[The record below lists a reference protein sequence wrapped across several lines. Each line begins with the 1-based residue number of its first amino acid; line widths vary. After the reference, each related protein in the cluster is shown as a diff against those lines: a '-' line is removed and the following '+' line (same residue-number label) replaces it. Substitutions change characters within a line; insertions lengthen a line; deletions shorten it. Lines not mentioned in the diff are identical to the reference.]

1 MPIKQTFKVPVG
13 FLYLLRGL
21 KLIFS
26 DWRLLRL
33 SVAPFIINT
42 LLFIIFF
49 LLFNTIAY
57 YISSWVFEQSS
68 QEWYWALI
76 SVVTGIA
83 LFVVS
88 LLVVLFGFVAVG
100 LVVSGPFND
109 LLSTAVESKLT
120 GSVEEADMGFSQ
132 RAWLTLKTETRKMA
146 LFLTG
151 EMALLALNF
160 VPVVGQAMF
169 VVLNPLFIAF
179 VMAYEFS
186 GYTLDRR
193 GYDFAM
199 KRKFVFSNGGLSLGF
214 GAAVG
219 LTLFMPL
226 IHFMTM
232 PAAVAGGTMLAVEN
246 ISGDAG
252 GSGSATIETVDT

>member
-1 MPIKQTFKVPVG
+1 MPIKQTFKIPVG

-21 KLIFS
+21 RLVFS
-26 DWRLLRL
+26 DWRLFRL

-42 LLFIIFF
+42 ILFIIFF

-57 YISSWVFEQSS
+57 YISSWVFEQST
-68 QEWYWALI
+68 QQWYWALI

-88 LLVVLFGFVAVG
+88 LLVVLFGFVTVG
-100 LVVSGPFND
+100 LVVSSPFND

-120 GSVEEADMGFSQ
+120 GSVEEAEMGFSQ
-132 RAWLTLKTETRKMA
+132 RAWMMLKTETKKMA
-146 LFLTG
+146 LFLTC
-151 EMALLALNF
+151 EIALLGLNF

-169 VVLNPLFIAF
+169 VVLNPLFIMF

-199 KRKFVFSNGGLSLGF
+199 KRNFVFSSPGLSLGF

-219 LTLFMPL
+219 LTLFVPL
-226 IHFMTM
+226 VHFMTM
-232 PAAVAGGTMLAVEN
+232 PAAVAGGTMLVVEYS
-246 ISGDAG
+246 SGHAAE
-252 GSGSATIETVDT
+252 SGSATIETVDT